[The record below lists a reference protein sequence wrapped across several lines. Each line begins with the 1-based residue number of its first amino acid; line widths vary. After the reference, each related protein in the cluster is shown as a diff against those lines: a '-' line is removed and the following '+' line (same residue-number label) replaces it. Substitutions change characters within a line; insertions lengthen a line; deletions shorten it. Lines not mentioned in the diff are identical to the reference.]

1 MFPEGKIN
9 FCLVEATAVGI
20 VSDKHPMGIPTAI
33 HNNMISKSSGVQS
46 KHLLSGQ
53 SDTFLNASASLQEDW
68 VTFLRREEEL
78 IRIFLKP
85 QSQQPTENAV
95 WDDPTKRSPFFL

>member
-1 MFPEGKIN
+1 LVLPTKDLELGFSLIN
-9 FCLVEATAVGI
+9 TQWEFQLLY
-20 VSDKHPMGIPTAI
+20 AI
-33 HNNMISKSSGVQS
+33 NIISKSSGVQS

-53 SDTFLNASASLQEDW
+53 SDTFLNASVSLQKAC
-68 VTFLRREEEL
+68 VTSLRKEEEL

-95 WDDPTKRSPFFL
+95 WDDPTKSSPFFL